1 MAHRTA
7 MALVRNDTSQP
18 IYAVGL
24 AHKYSDQYQNSDEW
38 DIIQPGKTSTKLQVD
53 YTTGWWTTGRDW
65 WKVFWVTQDE
75 STLKKT
81 FHYSNPENLRKAF
94 DTIEGV
100 DPALWVTLAASV
112 GSIASTAAGNGPFN
126 KTVAGVAALAARPLT
141 AGFLAPTTTVGFK
154 QHILREEDDS
164 ASVEIIIH
172 EDTTITIKSPSG
184 ISQTVS
190 TKKEI

>member
-24 AHKYSDQYQNSDEW
+24 VHKYSDQHQNSDEW
-38 DIIQPGKTSTKLQVD
+38 GIIQSGKTSTEL
-53 YTTGWWTTGRDW
+53 
-65 WKVFWVTQDE
+65 QDE

-81 FHYSNPENLRKAF
+81 FHYSDSENFCKAF

-100 DPALWVTLAASV
+100 DPALWLTLAASV

-126 KTVAGVAALAARPLT
+126 KTAAGVAALAARPLT

-154 QHILREEDDS
+154 QPILREEDDS
-164 ASVEIIIH
+164 ADIEIIIH

-184 ISQTVS
+184 VSQTVS
-190 TKKEI
+190 TKKAIDLIFP